1 MQQSQE
7 MQAVHQQLQETLQ
20 TLHRKAV
27 DADQILDSLQRDQKG
42 KFAAVFADDSG
53 FSTSAKRFGP
63 YVQEIA
69 NDWQSLKELDD
80 DAAKQALAPL
90 VKKIELALVT
100 IAQFQQSLSKSSRG
114 LKYIYKRKARFI
126 CGLFFD
132 FSFSLTANSHAP
144 SRLFLIKR

>member
-1 MQQSQE
+1 LKDETLIIIYRVAFIVATMI
-7 MQAVHQQLQETLQ
+7 ATGFIRKHQQLQETIQ

-27 DADQILDSLQRDQKG
+27 DADQILDNLQRDQKG

-53 FSTSAKRFGP
+53 FTTSAKRFGP

-69 NDWQSLKELDD
+69 SDWQALKELDD

-100 IAQFQQSLSKSSRG
+100 IAQFQQSLSKS
-114 LKYIYKRKARFI
+114 
-126 CGLFFD
+126 
-132 FSFSLTANSHAP
+132 
-144 SRLFLIKR
+144 

>member
-7 MQAVHQQLQETLQ
+7 MQAVHQQLQEPIQ

-27 DADQILDSLQRDQKG
+27 DADQILDNLQRDQKG

-53 FSTSAKRFGP
+53 FTTSAKRFGP

-69 NDWQSLKELDD
+69 SDWQALKELDD

-100 IAQFQQSLSKSSRG
+100 IAQFQQSLSKS
-114 LKYIYKRKARFI
+114 
-126 CGLFFD
+126 
-132 FSFSLTANSHAP
+132 
-144 SRLFLIKR
+144 

>member
-27 DADQILDSLQRDQKG
+27 DADLILDNLQRD
-42 KFAAVFADDSG
+42 SG
-53 FSTSAKRFGP
+53 FTTSAKRFGP

-69 NDWQSLKELDD
+69 NDWQSLKALDD

-100 IAQFQQSLSKSSRG
+100 IAQFQQSLAK
-114 LKYIYKRKARFI
+114 K
-126 CGLFFD
+126 
-132 FSFSLTANSHAP
+132 
-144 SRLFLIKR
+144 

>member
-1 MQQSQE
+1 VHRITLETKGVTMQQSQE

-100 IAQFQQSLSKSSRG
+100 IAQFQQSLSK
-114 LKYIYKRKARFI
+114 
-126 CGLFFD
+126 
-132 FSFSLTANSHAP
+132 N
-144 SRLFLIKR
+144 

>member
-1 MQQSQE
+1 VHRITLETKGAIMQQSQE
-7 MQAVHQQLQETLQ
+7 MQAVHQQLQETIQ

-27 DADQILDSLQRDQKG
+27 DADQILDNLQRDQKG

-53 FSTSAKRFGP
+53 FTTSAKRFGP

-69 NDWQSLKELDD
+69 SDWQALKELDD

-100 IAQFQQSLSKSSRG
+100 IAQFQQSLSKS
-114 LKYIYKRKARFI
+114 
-126 CGLFFD
+126 
-132 FSFSLTANSHAP
+132 
-144 SRLFLIKR
+144 